1 MKIWDFNGFDGIP
14 AIYDRLSEINP
25 EDAAVMSRDCADR
38 LAEVKNRPRHLDKLT
53 EVKNRP
59 G

>member
-14 AIYDRLSEINP
+14 AIYDRLSENNG
-25 EDAAVMSRDCADR
+25 DCAAADKLSEFNPLPWHPDR
-38 LAEVKNRPRHLDKLT
+38 LT
-53 EVKNRP
+53 EFKNRP